1 MQAVHVTA
9 HGDPSVLALVD
20 LPDPV
25 PAPGEVLVRV
35 LAVSVNHLDL
45 FVRRGMPGF
54 PIPFP
59 RIPGCD
65 GVGEVAALG
74 AGVVDLAVGQ
84 KVVIEPGYTK
94 GPSREADAGLDHLA
108 ADYEIRGEHS
118 DGLDRELVAIERRYL
133 FPLPA
138 AVDPVE
144 GAAVP
149 LVFLTAWGM
158 LVTRA
163 GLTEGERCLV
173 IAGTSGVG
181 SAAIQIARDR
191 GARVFA
197 TAGTDEKRALARELG
212 AEDCFDHTDPDWGKH
227 ARAASGGEGF
237 DVVVEHVGP
246 ATWDTSMRVLGRLG
260 RLVTC
265 GGTTGPVVKVA
276 LPHLFI
282 KQQSVLGSTMGP
294 RGALPVIFDKVASG
308 AFKPVVDR
316 VMPMSKVRDAHAL
329 LEERKVHGKLVL
341 TPGS

>member
-1 MQAVHVTA
+1 VQAVHVTA
-9 HGDPSVLALVD
+9 HGDPTVLEVVD
-20 LPDPV
+20 LPEPV
-25 PAPGEVLVRV
+25 PGPGEVLVRV
-35 LAVSVNHLDL
+35 LAVSINHLDL

-65 GVGEVAALG
+65 GIGEIAALG
-74 AGVVDLAVGQ
+74 EGVADIQVGR

-94 GPSREADAGLDHLA
+94 GSSREVDAGLDHLA
-108 ADYEIRGEHS
+108 ADYGIRGEHS
-118 DGLDRELVAIERRYL
+118 DGLDRELVVLERRYV

-138 AVDPVE
+138 GVDPIE

-158 LVTRA
+158 LITRA
-163 GLTEGERCLV
+163 GLAQGESVLV

-181 SAAIQIARDR
+181 SAAIQIARER
-191 GARVFA
+191 GARVFS

-212 AEDCFDHTDPDWGKH
+212 AEQCFDHTDPDWGKQ
-227 ARAASGGEGF
+227 ARAASGGQGF

-265 GGTTGPVVKVA
+265 GGTTGPSVKIT

-294 RGALPVIFDKVASG
+294 RGALPIIFDHVARG
-308 AFKPVVDR
+308 AYKPVVDR
-316 VMPMSKVRDAHAL
+316 VLPLSKVREAHTL
-329 LEERKVHGKLVL
+329 LEERKVHGKLVM